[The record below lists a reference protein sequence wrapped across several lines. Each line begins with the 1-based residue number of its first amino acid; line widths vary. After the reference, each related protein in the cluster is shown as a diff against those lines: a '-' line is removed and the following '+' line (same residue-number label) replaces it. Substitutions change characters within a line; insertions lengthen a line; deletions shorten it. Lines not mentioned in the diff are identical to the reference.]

1 MTGSLIVQVICMTG
15 CEIAHDIHRT
25 AIRERLRSVSTSAMA
40 FFWVYERLWSLVV
53 GVVAPRVRFW
63 QVLEAGIRF
72 LRMATGRLRAFSV
85 S

>member
-1 MTGSLIVQVICMTG
+1 
-15 CEIAHDIHRT
+15 
-25 AIRERLRSVSTSAMA
+25 MA
-40 FFWVYERLWSLVV
+40 FFWVYERLWSLVF

-72 LRMATGRLRAFSV
+72 LRMATGRPRAFSV